1 MLFTGA
7 KITHLNLLPQGQPER
22 ETRTLR
28 MVNKMDEEGFGGC
41 TNVGQC
47 VDACPKGIPFDSIMN
62 MNREYLKAVRS
73 SRGNQG

>member
-1 MLFTGA
+1 MLFTSA

-28 MVNKMDEEGFGGC
+28 MVNAMDEEGFGGC

-47 VDACPKGIPFDSIMN
+47 TEVCPVGIPFDSIMN
-62 MNREYLKAVRS
+62 MNREYLKAVRA
-73 SRGNQG
+73 SRGNPG